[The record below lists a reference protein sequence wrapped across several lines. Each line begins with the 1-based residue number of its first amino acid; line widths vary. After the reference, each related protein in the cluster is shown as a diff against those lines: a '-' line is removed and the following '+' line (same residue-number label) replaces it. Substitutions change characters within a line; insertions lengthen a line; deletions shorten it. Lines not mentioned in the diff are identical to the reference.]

1 MAEQIPGGELTW
13 FLSWKDKAETLSA
26 TRPGRRLSP
35 SLLHKDATAGSLRG
49 WLREREG
56 PPSSHP
62 GCRVKVLP
70 SALKSQLILGVVIS
84 YIRFLILTS
93 LKASRQ
99 HPSSSVGERQLYS
112 LEGPT
117 GGKFSRRNAGAP
129 SVSGYQTLTAKHQRQ
144 PPRMLA
150 AM

>member
-70 SALKSQLILGVVIS
+70 SVLKSQLILGVVIS

-117 GGKFSRRNAGAP
+117 VASFPGAMP
-129 SVSGYQTLTAKHQRQ
+129 ELHLSQDIRH
-144 PPRMLA
+144 
-150 AM
+150 